1 MATRVTHL
9 RHKVFP
15 AAPVLSRPMPRYI
28 DVHTGLTGVTLRDVQ
43 EAHAK
48 DLKVQ
53 REHGVRFLK
62 FWLDEESGTVFCLS
76 EAPDKDAPRRAHADA
91 HGLLPDKTYEVTEG
105 A

>member
-1 MATRVTHL
+1 MGLAL
-9 RHKVFP
+9 P
-15 AAPVLSRPMPRYI
+15 RPMPRYI
-28 DVHTGLTGVTLRDVQ
+28 DVHSGLTGVTLRDVQ

-48 DLKVQ
+48 DLKAQ
-53 REHGVRFLK
+53 KKHGVRFLQ

-91 HGLLPDKTYEVTEG
+91 HGLLPDRTYEVKEG